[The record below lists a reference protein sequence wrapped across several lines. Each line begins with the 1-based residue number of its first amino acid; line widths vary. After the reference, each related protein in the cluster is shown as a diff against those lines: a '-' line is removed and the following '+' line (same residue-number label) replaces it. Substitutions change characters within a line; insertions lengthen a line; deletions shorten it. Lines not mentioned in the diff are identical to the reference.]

1 MSQVFLGTDIARGF
15 FWTSDIAV
23 VKCGVWLFLSILAN
37 SDAMPR
43 IERLCAAIGASN
55 RTKSRL
61 RSLEG
66 VFGAF

>member
-1 MSQVFLGTDIARGF
+1 
-15 FWTSDIAV
+15 
-23 VKCGVWLFLSILAN
+23 
-37 SDAMPR
+37 MPR

-66 VFGAF
+66 VFGAFMIRVALGEAVVIL